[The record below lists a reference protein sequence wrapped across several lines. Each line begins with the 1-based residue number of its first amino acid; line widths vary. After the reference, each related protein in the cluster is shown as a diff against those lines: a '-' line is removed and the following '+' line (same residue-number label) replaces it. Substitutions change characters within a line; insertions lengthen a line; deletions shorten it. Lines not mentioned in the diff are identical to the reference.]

1 MTSMTNINT
10 LAKKGK
16 NIMPSFDNGIFHTVK
31 HDTIDGVVWVLNSQ
45 TGERITF
52 VRTQSD
58 LDWTIEK
65 LMKRRLGL

>member
-1 MTSMTNINT
+1 
-10 LAKKGK
+10 
-16 NIMPSFDNGIFHTVK
+16 MPSFDNGIFHTVK